1 MNFKELDCYR
11 DKFKNIKVSFM
22 PITKK
27 AEKTMNSYSKEA
39 PAINSSIRKMNATER
54 GQESHYIRHLTTES
68 RVNFRGENNKIVS
81 EIKHKNLYGLKYAY
95 RSTVKVW
102 DYFNF
107 IFFYLYLFASSRKKA
122 IAILYG
128 LIPLGSGMQLNH

>member
-1 MNFKELDCYR
+1 MPRFSYHEKSSEIIPSKSLPINASAYQTEFTNKKTERVNFKELDCYR

-95 RSTVKVW
+95 
-102 DYFNF
+102 
-107 IFFYLYLFASSRKKA
+107 
-122 IAILYG
+122 
-128 LIPLGSGMQLNH
+128 